1 MYTQV
6 SFIERLTDI
15 QIKNFLSSLY
25 SEEDGYSYTFDFSKH
40 YTSISVTVYNLEKV
54 VSNIELSQ
62 YDSTLPNP
70 EKWIIFLCETF
81 GSEYNKAFLHFNC
94 PISEDE

>member
-1 MYTQV
+1 MHSQV
-6 SFIERLTDI
+6 NFIKRLTDA
-15 QIKNFLSSLY
+15 QVKNFLNSLY
-25 SEEDGYSYTFDFSKH
+25 PKKDGYSYTFDFSNN
-40 YTSISVTVYNLEKV
+40 YTSISVTVYNLGDV

-70 EKWIIFLCETF
+70 EDWIIFLREIF
-81 GSEYNKAFLHFNC
+81 GSEYCRAFLYFNC